1 MTKKTKLIIFGA
13 GIHGRAALRKC
24 NLNKNLF
31 DVVGFLD
38 NDKLKTHTQVMG
50 KKIFNVGHID
60 RLKFD
65 KIIFCGYHIKSQV
78 TQIKKLKI
86 SESSFLIWGR
96 KDLKAPQKIID
107 KRSKDLV
114 RILRI
119 IVNVF
124 KRNKISY
131 WIDKSSLLGLFR
143 KQNLAEFS
151 DVDIALDIKDIE
163 KVNKIFKDDNSYIFY
178 SKIIKF
184 KKGKLQKLTYDIH
197 MTSKCNLLTGEPAI
211 FDFNFKKFDKK
222 FVTPAIKINSRL
234 KERHPSLK
242 LKNWKKK
249 RIVNYK
255 KIKLN
260 VPYNSESYLCYLYDR
275 SWHME
280 KSIWTR
286 K

>member
-1 MTKKTKLIIFGA
+1 MTKKTKIIIFGA

-38 NDKLKTHTQVMG
+38 NDNLKNGTQTMG
-50 KKIFNVGHID
+50 KKIFPVDHIG
-60 RLKFD
+60 RLKFN
-65 KIIFCGYHIKSQV
+65 KIIFCGYDIKSQV

-86 SESSFLIWGR
+86 SESSFVIWGK
-96 KDLKAPQKIID
+96 KDLKPPQKIID

-131 WIDKSSLLGLFR
+131 WMDKSSLLGLFR

-151 DVDIALDIKDIE
+151 DVDIVLNIKDIE
-163 KVNKIFKDDNSYIFY
+163 KVNKIFKNDNSYIFY
-178 SKIIKF
+178 SKIIEF
-184 KKGKLQKLTYDIH
+184 RKGKFQESTYDIH
-197 MTSKCNLLTGEPAI
+197 LSSKCNLVTMEPAI
-211 FDFNFKKFDKK
+211 FDFNFKNFDKK
-222 FVTPAIKINSRL
+222 FVTPILKINSRL
-234 KERHPSLK
+234 KKRHPSLK

-249 RIVNYK
+249 RIVSYK

-260 VPYNSESYLCYLYDR
+260 VPYNSESYLSYLYDR
-275 SWHME
+275 SWRRT
-280 KSIWTR
+280 KNFWTR